1 MKVPAI
7 SCAILA
13 CIALAFEARATAS
26 SEDGRPSRPEATA
39 GRASGRTA
47 PGQDASAKPEGTH
60 DREPAQARAR
70 TGGGSA
76 GGGSTGSG
84 SAGGGS
90 KARDAAAAASPRRGS
105 VMPPRSGVQG
115 GPARGTRGN
124 ADRLNSMLNARA
136 HGRLARQPS
145 RTAGTARAVARGAE
159 VHGPRDVGPAGQPKL
174 GKSNTAALP
183 AARPAPNPRNSAIGG
198 PHAQTLGR
206 VGGPA
211 ISGRTHSATVDGN
224 QLHHKF

>member
-1 MKVPAI
+1 MKVTAI
-7 SCAILA
+7 LCAILA
-13 CIALAFEARATAS
+13 CVALAFEAPAIAS
-26 SEDGRPSRPEATA
+26 SEDGRPSRPEANA
-39 GRASGRTA
+39 GRAA

-76 GGGSTGSG
+76 GGV
-84 SAGGGS
+84 S

-115 GPARGTRGN
+115 GPARAARGN
-124 ADRLNSMLNARA
+124 ADRLNSILNARA

-145 RTAGTARAVARGAE
+145 RPAGTARAVARGPE

-174 GKSNTAALP
+174 ATSNSPTSP